1 MNVEG
6 LTNRQ
11 LLVKALQQVLRDAD
25 NTKLPGFRGGLV
37 PDATLDLARAAL
49 GEVVRNKK
57 PESLAKLKPSKK
69 VRTARFFRAFLW
81 SCILFILSIVQ
92 H

>member
-11 LLVKALQQVLRDAD
+11 VMVRALSRLLREVEA
-25 NTKLPGFRGGLV
+25 GLV
-37 PDATLDLARAAL
+37 SAEAIIWAKEAL

-57 PESLAKLKPSKK
+57 PESLPKIKPSKK
-69 VRTARFFRAFLW
+69 V
-81 SCILFILSIVQ
+81 
-92 H
+92 

>member
-11 LLVKALQQVLRDAD
+11 VLVRALKR
-25 NTKLPGFRGGLV
+25 LV
-37 PDATLDLARAAL
+37 DEVETGIVTTEAVQWAKEAL

-69 VRTARFFRAFLW
+69 V
-81 SCILFILSIVQ
+81 
-92 H
+92 

>member
-1 MNVEG
+1 MNVLG

-11 LLVKALQQVLRDAD
+11 LMVRALKRLLDEVEAGQVSSEAIIWAKD
-25 NTKLPGFRGGLV
+25 
-37 PDATLDLARAAL
+37 AL

-69 VRTARFFRAFLW
+69 
-81 SCILFILSIVQ
+81 I
-92 H
+92 

>member
-11 LLVKALQQVLRDAD
+11 VLVRALKRLLAEVETGTVSAEAIAWAHD
-25 NTKLPGFRGGLV
+25 
-37 PDATLDLARAAL
+37 AL

-57 PESLAKLKPSKK
+57 PESLPKLKSSKR
-69 VRTARFFRAFLW
+69 V
-81 SCILFILSIVQ
+81 
-92 H
+92 

>member
-11 LLVKALQQVLRDAD
+11 LLVRALKRLVNEVEA
-25 NTKLPGFRGGLV
+25 GLV
-37 PDATLDLARAAL
+37 SAEAIVWAKDAL

-57 PESLAKLKPSKK
+57 PESLARLKPSKK
-69 VRTARFFRAFLW
+69 V
-81 SCILFILSIVQ
+81 
-92 H
+92 

>member
-11 LLVKALQQVLRDAD
+11 VLVRALKRLLDEVETGMVSAEAIEWAKQ
-25 NTKLPGFRGGLV
+25 
-37 PDATLDLARAAL
+37 AL

-69 VRTARFFRAFLW
+69 V
-81 SCILFILSIVQ
+81 
-92 H
+92 

>member
-11 LLVKALQQVLRDAD
+11 VLVRALRRLLDEVE
-25 NTKLPGFRGGLV
+25 TGLV
-37 PDATLDLARAAL
+37 SAEAVERAKEAL

-69 VRTARFFRAFLW
+69 V
-81 SCILFILSIVQ
+81 
-92 H
+92 

>member
-11 LLVKALQQVLRDAD
+11 LLVRALKRLV
-25 NTKLPGFRGGLV
+25 TEVETGLV
-37 PDATLDLARAAL
+37 SAEAVERAKEAL

-57 PESLAKLKPSKK
+57 PESLVKLKPTKK
-69 VRTARFFRAFLW
+69 V
-81 SCILFILSIVQ
+81 
-92 H
+92 

>member
-11 LLVKALQQVLRDAD
+11 VMVRALKRLVTEVEGGQVSAEAIAWAHD
-25 NTKLPGFRGGLV
+25 
-37 PDATLDLARAAL
+37 AL

-57 PESLAKLKPSKK
+57 PESLPKLKPSK
-69 VRTARFFRAFLW
+69 RA
-81 SCILFILSIVQ
+81 
-92 H
+92 

>member
-1 MNVEG
+1 VNIEG

-11 LLVKALQQVLRDAD
+11 VLVRALKRLLDEVES
-25 NTKLPGFRGGLV
+25 GLV
-37 PDATLDLARAAL
+37 SAEAVTWAKEAL

-69 VRTARFFRAFLW
+69 V
-81 SCILFILSIVQ
+81 
-92 H
+92 

>member
-11 LLVKALQQVLRDAD
+11 VLVRALKRLLDEVE
-25 NTKLPGFRGGLV
+25 TGLV
-37 PDATLDLARAAL
+37 SAEAIEWARTAL

-57 PESLAKLKPSKK
+57 PESLAKLKPTKK
-69 VRTARFFRAFLW
+69 V
-81 SCILFILSIVQ
+81 
-92 H
+92 

>member
-25 NTKLPGFRGGLV
+25 NTKLPGFNGGLV
-37 PDATLDLARAAL
+37 SDATLDLARAAL

-69 VRTARFFRAFLW
+69 V
-81 SCILFILSIVQ
+81 
-92 H
+92 

>member
-11 LLVKALQQVLRDAD
+11 LLVRALKRLLNEVE
-25 NTKLPGFRGGLV
+25 TGLV
-37 PDATLDLARAAL
+37 STEAIEWAKTAL

-69 VRTARFFRAFLW
+69 V
-81 SCILFILSIVQ
+81 
-92 H
+92 

>member
-11 LLVKALQQVLRDAD
+11 LLVRALKRLLDEIE
-25 NTKLPGFRGGLV
+25 PGMVSNEAIRW
-37 PDATLDLARAAL
+37 AEEAL

-69 VRTARFFRAFLW
+69 
-81 SCILFILSIVQ
+81 I
-92 H
+92 

>member
-11 LLVKALQQVLRDAD
+11 LLVRALKRLV
-25 NTKLPGFRGGLV
+25 TEVEEGLV
-37 PDATLDLARAAL
+37 SAEAVERAKEAL

-57 PESLAKLKPSKK
+57 PENLVKLKPTKK
-69 VRTARFFRAFLW
+69 V
-81 SCILFILSIVQ
+81 
-92 H
+92 